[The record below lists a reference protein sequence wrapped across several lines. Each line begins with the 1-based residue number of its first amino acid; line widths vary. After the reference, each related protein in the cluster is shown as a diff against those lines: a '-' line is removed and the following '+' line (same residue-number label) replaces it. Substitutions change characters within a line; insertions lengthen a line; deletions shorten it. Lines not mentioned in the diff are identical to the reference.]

1 MDKEIKKNILIE
13 EIAEIKNNLRVSEKF
28 RDCDLYNMMTATTK
42 ELLKG
47 KYILIYGQPKIG
59 KTTLAAQFPKNI
71 IYKFL
76 DIKYVFF

>member
-42 ELLKG
+42 ELLKI
-47 KYILIYGQPKIG
+47 KEQE
-59 KTTLAAQFPKNI
+59 LAKLVN
-71 IYKFL
+71 
-76 DIKYVFF
+76 DDS

>member
-42 ELLKG
+42 ELLKI
-47 KYILIYGQPKIG
+47 KEQE
-59 KTTLAAQFPKNI
+59 LAKLVN
-71 IYKFL
+71 
-76 DIKYVFF
+76 DIS

>member
-42 ELLKG
+42 KLLKI
-47 KYILIYGQPKIG
+47 KEQE
-59 KTTLAAQFPKNI
+59 LAKLVN
-71 IYKFL
+71 
-76 DIKYVFF
+76 DDS

>member
-42 ELLKG
+42 ELLKI
-47 KYILIYGQPKIG
+47 KEQE
-59 KTTLAAQFPKNI
+59 LAKLVNDAS
-71 IYKFL
+71 
-76 DIKYVFF
+76 

>member
-42 ELLKG
+42 ELLKI
-47 KYILIYGQPKIG
+47 KEQELTK
-59 KTTLAAQFPKNI
+59 LVN
-71 IYKFL
+71 
-76 DIKYVFF
+76 DIS

>member
-42 ELLKG
+42 ELLKI
-47 KYILIYGQPKIG
+47 KEQE
-59 KTTLAAQFPKNI
+59 LAKLVNDASWKWG
-71 IYKFL
+71 
-76 DIKYVFF
+76 D

>member
-42 ELLKG
+42 ELLK
-47 KYILIYGQPKIG
+47 
-59 KTTLAAQFPKNI
+59 
-71 IYKFL
+71 
-76 DIKYVFF
+76 IKEQELTKLVNDDS